1 MNMENEGE
9 GDIGDDHYMFDLNN
23 WIDEEKGKQEEF
35 MNSVGLNFV
44 AVTLSKHVNK
54 TVGIRFGI

>member
-9 GDIGDDHYMFDLNN
+9 GDITGDYHMFDLNN
-23 WIDEEKGKQEEF
+23 WIDEEKGIREEF

-44 AVTLSKHVNK
+44 AL
-54 TVGIRFGI
+54 RR

>member
-44 AVTLSKHVNK
+44 AVRH
-54 TVGIRFGI
+54 